1 MIYCVEDDA
10 GIRDMEIYTL
20 KSTGFD
26 AVGFES
32 GAPFFEAL
40 QNQKP
45 ELVILDIMLPV
56 EDGIEI
62 LKKLKASLST
72 EKIPVIMA
80 TAKGAE
86 YDKIQGLDM
95 GADDYLVKPFGMME
109 MVSRVKAVLRRCG
122 THTRTLT
129 AGGITLDIDAHTV
142 DADGKRI
149 ELTFKEFE
157 ILRLFL
163 SRPGMVF
170 TRDMLFS
177 EVWGSNYVGETRTVD
192 MHVKTLRQKLGE
204 CGRMIETVRG
214 VGYRIE
220 ENR

>member
-26 AVGFES
+26 AMGFES

-62 LKKLKASLST
+62 LKKLKASPST
-72 EKIPVIMA
+72 DKIPVIMA

-86 YDKIQGLDM
+86 YDKIQGLDT

-122 THTRTLT
+122 TNTRTLA

-204 CGRMIETVRG
+204 CGKMIETVRG

>member
-40 QNQKP
+40 KQEKP
-45 ELVILDIMLPV
+45 ELIILDIMLPK

-62 LKKLKASLST
+62 LKKLKASSGT

-86 YDKIQGLDM
+86 YDKIQGLDL

-109 MVSRVKAVLRRCG
+109 MVSRVKAVLRRCK
-122 THTRTLT
+122 TQTRILT
-129 AGGITLDIDAHTV
+129 VGGISLDIDAHTV
-142 DADGKRI
+142 DAEGKRV

-163 SRPGMVF
+163 SRPGVVF
-170 TRDMLFS
+170 TRDMLFA

-204 CGRMIETVRG
+204 CGSMIETVRG

-220 ENR
+220 ENK